1 MNNIYMRRLL
11 THFRHKLCNSCLWNW
26 RQLKMNFQ
34 DIVTILSQF
43 VLSFIAC
50 TMWAK
55 KCRLIVFNLNDIF
68 SCKTASVLY
77 SWIASLVPLLLNSC
91 EMKQIFNVC
100 LIKKIKK
107 QPLTC
112 ANNRPMLVLF
122 RIKISSVIKNDMI
135 GYDQIRVLAFR
146 YHWGY

>member
-1 MNNIYMRRLL
+1 MQQLSL
-11 THFRHKLCNSCLWNW
+11 KL

-43 VLSFIAC
+43 GLPFIAC
-50 TMWAK
+50 TMRAK
-55 KCRLIVFNLNDIF
+55 KCRLTVFNDYVWICDNIF

-77 SWIASLVPLLLNSC
+77 SWIASPAPLLLNSC
-91 EMKQIFNVC
+91 EMKEIFNVC
-100 LIKKIKK
+100 LMKKIKK

-112 ANNRPMLVLF
+112 ANNRLMLVLF
-122 RIKISSVIKNDMI
+122 RVEKSSVIKNDMI
-135 GYDQIRVLAFR
+135 GYDRQIRVLALR